1 MPIILPLRFRM
12 LLGIRLVDVAEKER
26 TLEGISNKTSH
37 KSHSTRLASHT
48 RAGPEPK
55 APCQGQ
61 QFMIDSGDDCD
72 HSIFISGLQ
81 AKLVIVLHLLSLAS
95 EKQPEAKMENFLSE
109 SLQL

>member
-1 MPIILPLRFRM
+1 
-12 LLGIRLVDVAEKER
+12 
-26 TLEGISNKTSH
+26 
-37 KSHSTRLASHT
+37 
-48 RAGPEPK
+48 
-55 APCQGQ
+55 
-61 QFMIDSGDDCD
+61 MID